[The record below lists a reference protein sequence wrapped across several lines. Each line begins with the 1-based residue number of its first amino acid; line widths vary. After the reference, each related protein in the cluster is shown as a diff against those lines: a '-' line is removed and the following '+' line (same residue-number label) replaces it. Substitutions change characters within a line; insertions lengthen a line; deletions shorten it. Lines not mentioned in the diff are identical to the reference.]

1 VIKFDNIQPKND
13 TLGLRIPQLLQIPPG
28 IKTPSTW
35 VRIRGDKEYI
45 SGQG

>member
-1 VIKFDNIQPKND
+1 VIKSYDIQPKND

-28 IKTPSTW
+28 IKTPSPW
-35 VRIRGDKEYI
+35 VRIRGNKAYI

>member
-1 VIKFDNIQPKND
+1 VIKLDNIKPKID

-35 VRIRGDKEYI
+35 VRIRGDKAYI